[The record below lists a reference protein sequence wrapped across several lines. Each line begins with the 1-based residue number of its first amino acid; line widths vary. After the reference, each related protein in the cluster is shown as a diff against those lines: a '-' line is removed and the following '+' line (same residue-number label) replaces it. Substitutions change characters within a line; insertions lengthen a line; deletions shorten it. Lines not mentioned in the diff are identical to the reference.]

1 MFSILA
7 VLNVGLCLNRSI
19 LLVRLCQL
27 ESKAIEL
34 KRFLSIDFV
43 TLAFVAPTVCAEQ
56 STDWRVA
63 VSF

>member
-1 MFSILA
+1 
-7 VLNVGLCLNRSI
+7 VGLCLNRSI